1 MKVWCY
7 LANPQRGLS
16 SPQPAG
22 PRANFENFP
31 GLPIGTRCGGLES
44 PRAGKKSRRAFTI
57 IEVII
62 ALGIF
67 MMIILSIYS
76 IWTGIVKASIASRTA
91 ADQAQR
97 ARVSMRAIEDALTC
111 AQMFTANMPPQ
122 NQQAYY
128 KFIADM
134 NHGDYGTMS
143 FVAHLPASFPG
154 VGRYGDNVVRRVW
167 FTCEK
172 GDGPNLH
179 LVMRQGP
186 MLQAVDDE
194 FQPYSL
200 TLAKDVTMFGFEC
213 WGQPD
218 PIKRPNDWDWVEVWK
233 STNSLPSLVRIG
245 LGLGGKSGQPQSM
258 TSRIIALPAKS
269 VQPEWQNAQGP
280 GGQPG
285 GIGQPNSGNPIN
297 RIGPGGAP
305 KR

>member
-1 MKVWCY
+1 MRFTRPMAPSK
-7 LANPQRGLS
+7 RG
-16 SPQPAG
+16 
-22 PRANFENFP
+22 
-31 GLPIGTRCGGLES
+31 
-44 PRAGKKSRRAFTI
+44 FTI

-67 MMIILSIYS
+67 MLIILSIYS
-76 IWTGIVKASIASRTA
+76 IWTGIVKASIAARHA

-122 NQQAYY
+122 NQTAYY
-128 KFIADM
+128 NFIADM
-134 NHGDYGTMS
+134 NNGDYGTLS

-167 FTCEK
+167 FTCEP
-172 GDGPNLH
+172 GQGPNLN

-186 MLQAVDDE
+186 MLQAADEE

-218 PIKRPNDWDWVEVWK
+218 PIRRPNEWDWVDQWK
-233 STNSLPSLVRIG
+233 STNSLPSLMRIG
-245 LGLGGKSGQPQSM
+245 LGLGGKRGEPQNM
-258 TSRIIALPAKS
+258 TMKIIALPAKA
-269 VQPEWQNAQGP
+269 VQPEWQNALP
-280 GGQPG
+280 PRT
-285 GIGQPNSGNPIN
+285 I
-297 RIGPGGAP
+297 
-305 KR
+305 K